1 MPPISKQQLLRRAAN
16 LVGQQELATR
26 MKVPPPVLD
35 AWINGRAT
43 MPDRKLIALAAVL
56 DKVAHGK

>member
-1 MPPISKQQLLRRAAN
+1 M
-16 LVGQQELATR
+16 GQQELAAR
-26 MKVPPPVLD
+26 MKVPPPLLE

-43 MPDRKLIALAAVL
+43 MPDRKLIALANVL